1 MIVNMPGTTEIGGD
15 YKVEHRVINCN
26 YLPKSCF
33 QIQSH
38 SKRSGGGGLAELQSK
53 NLEVGAQLSPHHSLL
68 LFLTASR

>member
-38 SKRSGGGGLAELQSK
+38 SKRSGGGDWQNF
-53 NLEVGAQLSPHHSLL
+53 NLRTWRWGHNSVRI
-68 LFLTASR
+68 TASYSS

>member
-38 SKRSGGGGLAELQSK
+38 HKGSG
-53 NLEVGAQLSPHHSLL
+53 VGETGRTSI
-68 LFLTASR
+68 